1 MSNSKIEWTDKTWNP
16 VTGCTKYSAGC
27 ANCYAETMA
36 NRLKAMGIEK
46 YKNGFDVTM
55 HDVDTL
61 EEPLKWKKP
70 CRVFVCSMSDLFQ
83 DEVPFGFISDVMA
96 VAFGANRH
104 TFLFLTKR
112 AKRMYDFFAPKV
124 MIPGNFELG
133 VTVENQDA
141 KERIEWLRKIQPATQ
156 RWQVTRFLSCEP
168 LLEDLGELDLSGIS
182 RVIVGGESGA
192 KARPMKEEWV
202 LNIKRQCDKQ
212 NVKFFF
218 KQWGTY
224 GADGI
229 KRNKKANGCLLH
241 GKEYKE

>member
-27 ANCYAETMA
+27 DNCYAETMA

-46 YKNGFDVTM
+46 YINGFDVTT
-55 HDVDTL
+55 HNFTL
-61 EEPLKWKKP
+61 DEPLGWKKP
-70 CRVFVCSMSDLFQ
+70 CNVFVCSMSDLFHE
-83 DEVPFGFISDVMA
+83 EVPFGFVECVINIAEMKPK
-96 VAFGANRH
+96 H
-104 TFLFLTKR
+104 TFMFLTKR
-112 AKRMYDFFAPKV
+112 AKRMYDFFTSRDN
-124 MIPGNFELG
+124 IPSNCQLG
-133 VTVENQDA
+133 VTVENSNT
-141 KERIEWLRKIQPATQ
+141 KKRIKWLQQIQPKNPQ
-156 RWQVTRFLSCEP
+156 EQITRFLSCEP

-229 KRNKKANGCLLH
+229 KRNKKANGCLLQ